1 MNSKLI
7 AGLCLS
13 LAVLPLAAQTR
24 DFGEGLVN
32 LAPSRLLENHDGR
45 SAHWSGIGR
54 IEIKG
59 EYSCTASLIDTRSPD
74 SPDDAPAYLLT
85 SGHCAEKR
93 NGLMVTDRAVEGTV
107 KFNFFADS
115 EAQTFALKRVNW
127 SSMQGVDIAIIELQA
142 SLSSVIAAGIEPIRI
157 AETIVP
163 EGQDILL
170 VGAPLRPRD
179 GYLRVAAC
187 TQQVSAQVLE
197 QPWFWR
203 HTVKNQCR
211 DAMQGGS
218 GSPLLNRTSNEM
230 FAVMGTTTQGSTK
243 ATTIELPLG
252 FPALSPDSNYANPV
266 TYLRN
271 CFVNGVLSQDPQQCP
286 LFPTFSVDFK
296 SAPKQHAKIGLD
308 TEGQAIYPGWDLNFS
323 LDTPFYR
330 YKIVDHAIECEK
342 PDHYSPT
349 LPAKDARVDDAMGP
363 HIGMQLLCIV
373 GVTSVDERPAPGL
386 MRNALTLAAELLAA
400 GPTEAPRLNI
410 KRQRNGYVVGNEFD
424 PRLFDHYTSKMGPPQ
439 STDCAD
445 PQGYLKSNRP
455 RFVTPSRLPLKI
467 CTQAYDLNGQ
477 PSAVRED
484 LLPEIPVEKERLPQG
499 TRFSHIGLG

>member
-13 LAVLPLAAQTR
+13 LAALPLAAQTR
-24 DFGEGLVN
+24 DFGEGLAN

-54 IEIKG
+54 LEITG

-93 NGLMVTDRAVEGTV
+93 NGLMVTDRTVEGTI

-127 SSMQGVDIAIIELQA
+127 SSMQGIDIALIELQA
-142 SLSSVIAAGIEPIRI
+142 PLNSVIAAGIQPLRI
-157 AETIVP
+157 AEGIAP
-163 EGQDILL
+163 QGQDILL
-170 VGAPLRPRD
+170 VGAPLHLDD
-179 GYLRVAAC
+179 GHLRIAAC
-187 TQQVSAQVLE
+187 TQQASGDVLE

-203 HTVKNQCR
+203 HTMKNQCR
-211 DAMQGGS
+211 DAREGGS
-218 GSPLLNRTSNEM
+218 GSPLLHRISNEM
-230 FAVMGTTTQGSTK
+230 FAVMGTTTQGSTQ
-243 ATTIELPLG
+243 ATTVELPLG
-252 FPALSPDSNYANPV
+252 FPELSPDSNYGNPV
-266 TYLRN
+266 TFLRD
-271 CFVNGVLSQDPQQCP
+271 CFVDGVLSQDPQQCP

-296 SAPKQHAKIGLD
+296 SAPKQHAKMGLD
-308 TEGQAIYPGWDLNFS
+308 TEGQAIYPGWDLSFT
-323 LDTPFYR
+323 LDTAWYR
-330 YKIVDHAIECEK
+330 YKIVDRASECEN
-342 PDHYSPT
+342 PDYYSPAI
-349 LPAKDARVDDAMGP
+349 PAKDARIDDTMGP
-363 HIGMQLLCIV
+363 RIGMQLLCIV
-373 GVTSVDERPAPGL
+373 GVTSVDERPAQGL
-386 MRNALTLAAELLAA
+386 MRNALTLAVELLAA
-400 GPTEAPRLNI
+400 GPSEAPKLNI
-410 KRQRNGYVVGNEFD
+410 KRLLAGYVVTSELD
-424 PRLFDHYTSKMGPPQ
+424 PRLSAYYTSKMGPPQ

-445 PQGYLKSNRP
+445 PQGYKKFHMS

-484 LLPEIPVEKERLPQG
+484 LLPEIIVEQDPLPAG
-499 TRFSHIGLG
+499 IRFSHIGLG